1 MKKYS
6 KITVGFQ
13 QKLWNSFFYN
23 FFLIALYPT
32 LNNENINFYFFSVSI
47 VFLILGLLNSKL
59 LNPLNKLWFKFG
71 ILLGNLISPIIMGL
85 VYFLVIT
92 PIAILLRVFN
102 KDVLNLKKNK
112 RKTYWIDKI
121 KSESTMKDQF

>member
-6 KITVGFQ
+6 KITIGS
-13 QKLWNSFFYN
+13 NRSFGIVFFII
-23 FFLIALYPT
+23 FFLISLYPT
-32 LNNENINFYFFSVSI
+32 LNNENINLYFLSISI

-85 VYFLVIT
+85 VYFFVIT
-92 PIAILLRVFN
+92 PIAMLLKIFN
-102 KDVLNLKKNK
+102 KDVLNLKQNKKN
-112 RKTYWIDKI
+112 TYWIDKI

>member
-6 KITVGFQ
+6 KITIGS
-13 QKLWNSFFYN
+13 NRSFGIVFFII
-23 FFLIALYPT
+23 FFLISLYPT
-32 LNNENINFYFFSVSI
+32 LNNENINLYFLSISI

-85 VYFLVIT
+85 VYFFVIT
-92 PIAILLRVFN
+92 PIAILLKIFN
-102 KDVLNLKKNK
+102 KDVLNLKQNKKN
-112 RKTYWIDKI
+112 TYWIHKI